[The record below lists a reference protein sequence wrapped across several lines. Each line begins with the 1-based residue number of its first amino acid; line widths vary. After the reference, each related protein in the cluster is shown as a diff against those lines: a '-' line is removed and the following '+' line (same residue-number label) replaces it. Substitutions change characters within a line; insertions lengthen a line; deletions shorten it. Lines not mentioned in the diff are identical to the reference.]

1 MSAVPEPDGFHFRM
15 FRANIQ
21 KARDLYVSLI
31 PHTRPSHCLRSR
43 ISNAEAHADMY
54 IYA

>member
-1 MSAVPEPDGFHFRM
+1 MSAAPEPDEFVVECSGL
-15 FRANIQ
+15 IYK